1 MAVATERAVAAAP
14 LLPHP
19 WRVAETWRETGDVVT
34 LALEPAA
41 GAGGCDWQ
49 PGQFNMLYAFG
60 AGEVPISVSGGTSQR
75 LLHTIREVGPV
86 TRALGALAPGS
97 IVGLRGPFGTAW
109 PLRDARGR
117 DLVIAAGGIGL
128 APLRALIEAV
138 CRDRDAFGEVA
149 VLYGTRSPADQ
160 LYRPDLD
167 RWRRTGLRVE
177 TTVDHADVDWR
188 GHVGVV
194 TSLIRR
200 LRFDGQ
206 RTTAFLCGPE
216 IMMRFTARQLALAG
230 VADDQAWVSLERNM
244 QCATGH
250 CGHCQLGPVFVC
262 TDGPVFAWQRVRR
275 LLTVRAL

>member
-1 MAVATERAVAAAP
+1 MAGATERAKATTS
-14 LLPHP
+14 LLPQP
-19 WRVAETWRETGDVVT
+19 WRVAEAWRETGDVVT
-34 LALEPAA
+34 LALEPAQ
-41 GAGGCDWQ
+41 GGGPCDWQ

-60 AGEVPISVSGGTSQR
+60 AGEVPISVSGGTSRR

-86 TRALGALAPGS
+86 TRALGALPPGS

-128 APLRALIEAV
+128 APLRALVDAV
-138 CRDRDAFGEVA
+138 CRDRGAFGEVA

-160 LYRPDLD
+160 LYGADRD
-167 RWRRTGLRVE
+167 RWRRAGLQVE
-177 TTVDHADVDWR
+177 MTVDHADVDWP

-194 TSLIRR
+194 TSLVRR
-200 LRFDGQ
+200 VRFDGG

-216 IMMRFTARQLALAG
+216 IMMRFMARELAETR
-230 VADDQAWVSLERNM
+230 VAEDQVWVSLERNM

-262 TDGPVFAWQRVRR
+262 TDGPVFSWQRVRR
-275 LLTVRAL
+275 LLAVRAL

>member
-1 MAVATERAVAAAP
+1 MAAATERACGTSP
-14 LLPHP
+14 LLPHA
-19 WRVAETWRETGDVVT
+19 WRVAEAWRETGDVVT

-41 GAGGCDWQ
+41 GDGACDWQ

-60 AGEVPISVSGGTSQR
+60 VGEVPISVSGGTSRR

-109 PLRDARGR
+109 PLREARGR

-128 APLRALIEAV
+128 APLRALIDTV
-138 CRDRDAFGEVA
+138 CRERDAFGQVA

-160 LYRPDLD
+160 LYGPDLD
-167 RWRRTGLRVE
+167 RWRRAGLQVE
-177 TTVDHADVDWR
+177 MTVDHADVDWR
-188 GHVGVV
+188 GPVGVV
-194 TSLIRR
+194 TSLVRR
-200 LRFDGQ
+200 VRSDGQ

-216 IMMRFTARQLALAG
+216 IMMRFMARELEQAG
-230 VADDQAWVSLERNM
+230 VADSHVWVSLERNM

-262 TDGPVFAWQRVRR
+262 ADGPVFAWQHVRR